1 MTDGIIKV
9 MCDKKLTTAIV
20 VTQKELIDCCNE
32 RDFDYGYPCD
42 ECPYNFGICDAY
54 VAKYGTAPYGEES
67 REDRYTD
74 EEIVIDM

>member
-1 MTDGIIKV
+1 MMEKYKSYGT
-9 MCDKKLTTAIV
+9 KKSATAIV

-54 VAKYGTAPYGEES
+54 VAKYGTAPYMEQS

>member
-1 MTDGIIKV
+1 
-9 MCDKKLTTAIV
+9 MCDKKSATAIV
-20 VTQKELIDCCNE
+20 VTQKELIDYCNNE

-54 VAKYGTAPYGEES
+54 VDKYGTIPYMEES
-67 REDRYTD
+67 RKDRYTD